1 MAARKGTRPPNAG
14 KGRRK
19 GTPNKTTAV
28 AREMFTKFLEANSD
42 RVQGLFD
49 RLAKRDPRGAL
60 EVLAKFAEFAVP
72 RLARTELKTDQPKTE
87 RPISLCIFPD
97 GGPGQANNPPRT
109 HVIDDHIDN
118 NDGETPNEY
127 STES

>member
-19 GTPNKTTAV
+19 GTPNKTTAA
-28 AREMFTKFLEANSD
+28 AREIFTKFLEANSD

-60 EVLAKFAEFAVP
+60 EIIVKISEFVVP
-72 RLARTELKTDQPKTE
+72 RLARTELKADPPNRAPE
-87 RPISLCIFPD
+87 VRLCIFPD